1 MSIKPDARLE
11 DSSLVMDLVVLV
23 VDLSWK
29 GEDVEVGTGYCS
41 QDAQNSS

>member
-1 MSIKPDARLE
+1 MSIQPNACLE
-11 DSSLVMDLVVLV
+11 DFSLVDFVVLV